1 MENVTISKE
10 LLHALLIYVYAEGF
24 GEGLR
29 REQVT
34 DESTEAEIFDRL
46 EDEFSAE
53 RIEELFPGE
62 FDFPDD

>member
-1 MENVTISKE
+1 MEKVTISKE
-10 LLHALLIYVYAEGF
+10 LLHALLIHVYAEGF
-24 GEGLR
+24 GEGLT

-46 EDEFSAE
+46 EDEFPDE

-62 FDFPDD
+62 FDFQND